1 MCNNNFHILSS
12 VQDLQNCVPLI
23 AVASPH
29 LVQVTELLI
38 VPKVIIGTGG
48 ALLVA
53 CFPIIYYGMIV
64 IYYYQYY
71 LGSLQTSWHRFCHK
85 NHAFYHFLHIEDES
99 NQCSYTHH

>member
-1 MCNNNFHILSS
+1 MCNNFHILSS

-38 VPKVIIGTGG
+38 VPMVIIGTGG

-53 CFPIIYYGMIV
+53 CFPIIIGVIV

-71 LGSLQTSWHRFCHK
+71 LGSLQTS
-85 NHAFYHFLHIEDES
+85 
-99 NQCSYTHH
+99 